1 MIIPSFIK
9 NQFCANQLYWHP
21 SVVTNSDPRCLSLV
35 IRWISTKPEIKN
47 FLLRQVGRKFTPSQ
61 SSVEKTFFNLHL
73 NYLFS
78 VSQDHLNPKR
88 YAYIFGPEPSIKQT
102 IKVCIFKF
110 NCNSRFCWP
119 HCTAD
124 RPSYCYAMLII
135 RNKQG
140 PQKFLIEKTSQ
151 ASFTNP
157 QQCVSLWFLTFSAN
171 LRFTSNFD
179 QRNLH
184 LRWKEILNINRKTHQ
199 IADRYYFGDLS
210 TCLAIF
216 TQTNGNFKLLIHNGQ
231 RLP

>member
-1 MIIPSFIK
+1 MHI
-9 NQFCANQLYWHP
+9 
-21 SVVTNSDPRCLSLV
+21 
-35 IRWISTKPEIKN
+35 
-47 FLLRQVGRKFTPSQ
+47 
-61 SSVEKTFFNLHL
+61 
-73 NYLFS
+73 YLG
-78 VSQDHLNPKR
+78 LNPL
-88 YAYIFGPEPSIKQT
+88 SNKQL
-102 IKVCIFKF
+102 KYVCIFKF
-110 NCNSRFCWP
+110 KCNSRFCWP
-119 HCTAD
+119 HCPAD

-157 QQCVSLWFLTFSAN
+157 QQCVSLIFDIFS
-171 LRFTSNFD
+171 LSQDSD

-210 TCLAIF
+210 TCLTIF
-216 TQTNGNFKLLIHNGQ
+216 TQINGNFKLLIHNGQ